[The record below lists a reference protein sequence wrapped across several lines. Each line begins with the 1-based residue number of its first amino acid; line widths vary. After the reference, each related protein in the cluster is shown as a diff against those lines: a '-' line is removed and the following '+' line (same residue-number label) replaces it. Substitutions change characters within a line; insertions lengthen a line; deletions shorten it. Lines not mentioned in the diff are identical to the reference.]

1 MTEIASRWLLAIL
14 AVASSL
20 RLFRLARHDAA
31 NDEVFYGFRSIGLFD
46 SLNAPDQPTPFE
58 WFDPLPW
65 WVHLSFHDHPPLGFW
80 IMHLCMRVFGPNL
93 VGMRIASA
101 LAGIATVWL
110 TYLVAKRLFRSERV
124 ALLAAAMLAVNSCHV
139 WFSRIGMQESLV
151 IFFMMLATWLFLKTL
166 EDARYFYGTVA
177 ATGIAMLMKY
187 TAVILVPIFLIWCA
201 WQRRDLLRWQRV
213 VAAGALLV
221 AILSPVLVYNV
232 MLYRARHHFD
242 FQISHLLG
250 QQVAEWQVRP
260 GREVGSL
267 MDRLRDLPLHFAAAY
282 GPIFS
287 ALTILAL
294 GLGLWI
300 RRHVDLRFVGLS
312 LACLVVLVVGIGPQL
327 WFLAMLAPVLA
338 LLAAASLC
346 WAASKQRWVV
356 PAVAVVLVAELAFS
370 INTSF
375 PVAPLGWES
384 WTYSVLHRDSGAW
397 GYNQLEAQLQQKM
410 EGRFAAQAFPLRF
423 SYAQE
428 LNREA
433 VERDRRAGKT
443 PYRVL
448 FVSDTSLSGI
458 ASLWYVSRHQ
468 IYDAWPSIDDTVY
481 LQAIAKDPRF
491 FFRRGFE
498 EVVFI
503 RAADTLLRDHADPRA
518 AIAVEAAFRAQG
530 VRPRPIA
537 GPRGQPAFWIYE
549 AR

>member
-1 MTEIASRWLLAIL
+1 MTKLASRWLLAIL
-14 AVASSL
+14 TVASSL
-20 RLFRLARHDAA
+20 RLFRLARADAA

-46 SLNAPDQPTPFE
+46 SLNAPDQPTPFD

-65 WVHLSFHDHPPLGFW
+65 WAHLSFHDHPPLGFW

-101 LAGIATVWL
+101 LAGIATVLL

-124 ALLAAAMLAVNSCHV
+124 ALLAAAILAVNSCHV

-166 EDARYFYGTVA
+166 EDARYFYWTVA

-187 TAVILVPIFLIWCA
+187 TAVILVPIFLIWLA
-201 WQRRDLLRWQRV
+201 RNRRDLLSWPRV
-213 VAAGALLV
+213 LAAGALLAAV
-221 AILSPVLVYNV
+221 LSPVLVYNL

-267 MDRLRDLPLHFAAAY
+267 ADRLRNLPLHFAAAY
-282 GPIFS
+282 GPIFT

-294 GLGLWI
+294 GLGLRI

-312 LACLVVLVVGIGPQL
+312 LVSLVALLLGIGPQL
-327 WFLAMLAPVLA
+327 WFLAMLAPMLA

-346 WAASKQRWVV
+346 WAAGKQRWVV
-356 PAVAVVLVAELAFS
+356 PAVAVVLCAELAFA

-384 WTYSVLHRDSGAW
+384 WTYSVLHRDSGTW
-397 GYNQLEAQLQQKM
+397 GYNELEAQLQQKM
-410 EGRFAAQAFPLRF
+410 EGRFAAQAFPLRTV
-423 SYAQE
+423 YARE

-433 VERDRRAGKT
+433 VERSRRAGKT

-448 FVSDTSLSGI
+448 FVSDSSLSGI
-458 ASLWYVSRHQ
+458 ASLWYLSRHQ
-468 IYDAWPSIDDTVY
+468 IYDAWPVIDDTLY
-481 LQAIAKDPRF
+481 LKGIARDPRF
-491 FFRRGFE
+491 FFQQGFE
-498 EVVFI
+498 DVVFI
-503 RAADTLLRDHADPRA
+503 RAADTVLRDHPDPSA

-537 GPRGQPAFWIYE
+537 GPQGQPAFWLYE